1 MHCVA
6 REESSSP
13 AIFSYFW
20 IKTILKK
27 TKRGDMLSLSW
38 PGKLELQ
45 VNFCEIALN
54 WILNWII
61 FQQNSKI
68 ELNQFGYQTGLPKTD
83 WKILDTPQ
91 KSDWKVLDTPKSTK
105 SDFKSFFLLVCYSYV
120 RWSADGNCWC
130 FCVQHS
136 MIHTQTV
143 QSSCLFRASC
153 SPVSGPVIRWRSL
166 RARSGLLALQQAS
179 AWAGSFCSTW
189 IICNTSCV

>member
-83 WKILDTPQ
+83 WKILDTPKKSDCNIMDTPQ
-91 KSDWKVLDTPKSTK
+91 KSDWKILDTPQR
-105 SDFKSFFLLVCYSYV
+105 SDGKLWAPKKAQHCFFSWISNMMFMHHQ
-120 RWSADGNCWC
+120 RIISA
-130 FCVQHS
+130 
-136 MIHTQTV
+136 
-143 QSSCLFRASC
+143 SSAYHQCIISVSSVYHQCIISASSAHHQC
-153 SPVSGPVIRWRSL
+153 IR
-166 RARSGLLALQQAS
+166 S
-179 AWAGSFCSTW
+179 A
-189 IICNTSCV
+189 